1 MEPHQKCFEKLKAEQ
16 PHLIAEI
23 RDAIETEIGDANPV
37 WSRQLGAKILP
48 HYDDFCEEC

>member
-1 MEPHQKCFEKLKAEQ
+1 MEPHQECFEKLKAEQ

-23 RDAIETEIGDANPV
+23 RDAIETEIGDANTV